1 MKLLEKYWLK
11 RIMKSNL
18 INHKILTLLK
28 VQYSNMME
36 YRVEIAL
43 WAISGIIP
51 FFMLNIWTN
60 NNLSESI
67 NIRDNMLSRYFLC
80 AFFVRQFSVV
90 WVVFSFEEDSLMG
103 KVSPYLIQP
112 LNPFFRY
119 FAQHLAE
126 QITRFP
132 FAMIITFFFFIFN
145 PESIWVP
152 NLVTLLLSII
162 STFLSFLIQF
172 LIQSIIACLC
182 FWTEKASSIER
193 LFFIPTLFLSGLL
206 APVASFPE
214 QVKSWIYLTPF
225 PYLIDFP
232 ANLLSGNKTSL
243 SLGFSMQILWILLLF
258 PVFRKIWS
266 EGTKK
271 YTAMGS

>member
-1 MKLLEKYWLK
+1 MTNLK
-11 RIMKSNL
+11 
-18 INHKILTLLK
+18 INKIKTLLK
-28 VQYSNMME
+28 VQYSNMLE
-36 YRVEIAL
+36 YRIEIAL

-60 NNLSESI
+60 NNLNESI
-67 NIRDNMLSRYFLC
+67 NLSNINLSRYFLS

-90 WVVFSFEEDSLMG
+90 WVVFTFEEDALLG
-103 KVSPYLIQP
+103 KISPYLIQP

-132 FAMIITFFFFIFN
+132 FAIIIALTFFVFN
-145 PESIWVP
+145 PESIWIP
-152 NLVTLLLSII
+152 NLSIFLLSCI
-162 STFLSFLIQF
+162 STFFSFLIQF

-193 LFFIPTLFLSGLL
+193 LLFIPTLFLSGLL
-206 APVASFPE
+206 APVISFP
-214 QVKSWIYLTPF
+214 QYVKSWIYLTPF

-232 ANLLSGNKTSL
+232 ANLLSGNTTNITSGL
-243 SLGFSMQILWILLLF
+243 SMQIFWILVLF
-258 PVFRKIWS
+258 PLFKRVWS
-266 EGTKK
+266 MGTKK

>member
-1 MKLLEKYWLK
+1 MTNLNFYKLY
-11 RIMKSNL
+11 
-18 INHKILTLLK
+18 TLLK
-28 VQYSNMME
+28 IQYSNMLE

-60 NNLSESI
+60 NNLNESI
-67 NIRDNMLSRYFLC
+67 NISNVMLSRYFLS

-90 WVVFSFEEDSLMG
+90 WVVFTFEEDALLG
-103 KVSPYLIQP
+103 RVSPYLIQP

-119 FAQHLAE
+119 IAQHIAE

-132 FAMIITFFFFIFN
+132 FALIIASFFFLFN
-145 PESIWVP
+145 PESRWMP
-152 NLVTLLLSII
+152 NLIILLLSCIA
-162 STFLSFLIQF
+162 TFFSFLIQF

-193 LFFIPTLFLSGLL
+193 LLFIPTLFLSGLL
-206 APVASFPE
+206 APVISFPE
-214 QVKSWIYLTPF
+214 YVKSWIYLTPF

-232 ANLLSGNKTSL
+232 ANLLSGNEININA
-243 SLGFSMQILWILLLF
+243 GFTMQVLWILILF
-258 PVFRKIWS
+258 PIFRKIWF

>member
-1 MKLLEKYWLK
+1 MAYKLNI
-11 RIMKSNL
+11 R
-18 INHKILTLLK
+18 KISTLLK
-28 VQYSNMME
+28 VQYSNMLE

-60 NNLSESI
+60 NNLNETI
-67 NIRDNMLSRYFLC
+67 NLSNTMLSRYFIS

-90 WVVFSFEEDSLMG
+90 WVVFTFEEDTLLG
-103 KVSPYLIQP
+103 KISPYLVQP

-119 FAQHLAE
+119 LAQHLAE

-132 FAMIITFFFFIFN
+132 FALLIACFFFIFN
-145 PESIWVP
+145 PESIWIP
-152 NLVTLLLSII
+152 NFTNLLLSFL
-162 STFLSFLIQF
+162 STFLSFIIQF
-172 LIQSIIACLC
+172 LIQSIVACLC

-193 LFFIPTLFLSGLL
+193 LLFIPTLFLSGLL

-214 QVKSWIYLTPF
+214 YVKSWIYFTPF

-232 ANLLSGNKTSL
+232 ANLLSGNQTNSYAGL
-243 SLGFSMQILWILLLF
+243 FMQIFWIIVLF
-258 PVFRKIWS
+258 PFFRKLWF

>member
-1 MKLLEKYWLK
+1 M
-11 RIMKSNL
+11 R
-18 INHKILTLLK
+18 KIFTLLK
-28 VQYSNMME
+28 VQYSNMLE

-43 WAISGIIP
+43 WAVSGIIP

-60 NNLSESI
+60 NNLNESI
-67 NIRDNMLSRYFLC
+67 NINNTMLSRYFLS
-80 AFFVRQFSVV
+80 AFFVRQFTVV
-90 WVVFSFEEDSLMG
+90 WVVFSFEEDALLG
-103 KVSPYLIQP
+103 KLSPYIIQP

-119 FAQHLAE
+119 FTQHIAE

-132 FAMIITFFFFIFN
+132 FALIIAIFFFLFN
-145 PESIWVP
+145 PESIWFP
-152 NLVTLLLSII
+152 NLIFLFLSFI

-206 APVASFPE
+206 APVASFPNY
-214 QVKSWIYLTPF
+214 VKSWIYFTPF

-232 ANLLSGNKTSL
+232 ANLLSGNKTNISG
-243 SLGFSMQILWILLLF
+243 GFIMQILWILLLF
-258 PVFRKIWS
+258 PLFTKIWY

-271 YTAMGS
+271 

>member
-1 MKLLEKYWLK
+1 M
-11 RIMKSNL
+11 S
-18 INHKILTLLK
+18 KIFTLLK
-28 VQYSNMME
+28 VQYSNMLE

-43 WAISGIIP
+43 WAVSGIIP

-60 NNLSESI
+60 NNLNESI
-67 NIRDNMLSRYFLC
+67 NINNTMLSRYFLS

-90 WVVFSFEEDSLMG
+90 WVVFSFEEDALLG
-103 KVSPYLIQP
+103 KLSPYIIQP

-119 FAQHLAE
+119 FTQHIAE

-132 FAMIITFFFFIFN
+132 FALIIAIFFFLFN
-145 PESIWVP
+145 PESIWFP
-152 NLVTLLLSII
+152 NLIFLFLSFI

-206 APVASFPE
+206 APVASFPNY
-214 QVKSWIYLTPF
+214 VKSWIYFTPF

-232 ANLLSGNKTSL
+232 ANLLSGNKTNISG
-243 SLGFSMQILWILLLF
+243 GFIMQILWILLLF
-258 PVFRKIWS
+258 PLFRKIWY

>member
-1 MKLLEKYWLK
+1 MIQLNGKKFK
-11 RIMKSNL
+11 
-18 INHKILTLLK
+18 TLLK
-28 VQYSNMME
+28 VYYSNMLE

-60 NNLSESI
+60 NNLNESI
-67 NIRDNMLSRYFLC
+67 NLSNIMLSRYFLS

-90 WVVFSFEEDSLMG
+90 WVVFTFEEDALLG
-103 KVSPYLIQP
+103 RISPYLIQP

-132 FAMIITFFFFIFN
+132 FAIIIALVFFLFN
-145 PESIWVP
+145 PECLWLPSIGMF
-152 NLVTLLLSII
+152 LMSCTA
-162 STFLSFLIQF
+162 TFFSFLIQF

-193 LFFIPTLFLSGLL
+193 LLFIPTLFLSGLL
-206 APVASFPE
+206 APVIAFPE
-214 QVKSWIYLTPF
+214 YVKSWIYITPF

-232 ANLLSGNKTSL
+232 ANLLSGNISNII
-243 SLGFSMQILWILLLF
+243 SGFSMQIFWILILF
-258 PVFRKIWS
+258 PLFIRIWTI
-266 EGTKK
+266 GTKK

>member
-1 MKLLEKYWLK
+1 MISNWL
-11 RIMKSNL
+11 
-18 INHKILTLLK
+18 NHKIFTLLK
-28 VQYSNMME
+28 VQYSNMLE

-60 NNLSESI
+60 NNLNESI
-67 NIRDNMLSRYFLC
+67 NLDDVMISRYFLS

-103 KVSPYLIQP
+103 KISPYLIQP
-112 LNPFFRY
+112 LNPFLRY

-132 FAMIITFFFFIFN
+132 FAIIIAFFFFIIN
-145 PESIWVP
+145 PESIWIP
-152 NLVTLLLSII
+152 NMAILFLSII

-182 FWTEKASSIER
+182 FWIEKASSIER
-193 LFFIPTLFLSGLL
+193 LLFIPTLFLSGLL

-214 QVKSWIYLTPF
+214 YVKSWIYITPF

-232 ANLLSGNKTSL
+232 ANILSGNEINVL
-243 SLGFSMQILWILLLF
+243 GGFSMQILWIIVLF
-258 PVFRKIWS
+258 PVFTKIWS
-266 EGTKK
+266 AGTKK

>member
-1 MKLLEKYWLK
+1 M
-11 RIMKSNL
+11 SNL
-18 INHKILTLLK
+18 TRNKLTTLLK
-28 VQYSNMME
+28 VQYSNMLE

-60 NNLSESI
+60 NNLNESI
-67 NIRDNMLSRYFLC
+67 NLSNIMLSRYFLS

-90 WVVFSFEEDSLMG
+90 WVVFTFEEDALLG
-103 KVSPYLIQP
+103 NISPYLIQP

-119 FAQHLAE
+119 FAQHIAE

-132 FAMIITFFFFIFN
+132 FAIIIALIFFLFN
-145 PESIWVP
+145 PEIIWIP
-152 NLVTLLLSII
+152 NLYVLFLVCL
-162 STFLSFLIQF
+162 STFFSFVIQF

-182 FWTEKASSIER
+182 FWTEKASAIER
-193 LFFIPTLFLSGLL
+193 LLFIPTLFLSGLL
-206 APVASFPE
+206 APVISFPE
-214 QVKSWIYLTPF
+214 YVKSWIYITPF

-232 ANLLSGNKTSL
+232 ANLLSGNMTNVVN
-243 SLGFSMQILWILLLF
+243 GFVMQIFWILVLF
-258 PVFRKIWS
+258 PLFKRTWS
-266 EGTKK
+266 LGTKK

>member
-1 MKLLEKYWLK
+1 M
-11 RIMKSNL
+11 ISQV
-18 INHKILTLLK
+18 INNKVFTLLK
-28 VQYSNMME
+28 VQYSNMLE

-67 NIRDNMLSRYFLC
+67 SISNIMLSRYFLC

-103 KVSPYLIQP
+103 KISPYLIQP

-119 FAQHLAE
+119 LAQHIAE

-132 FAMIITFFFFIFN
+132 FAIIIALFFFIFN
-145 PESIWVP
+145 PDSIWIP
-152 NLVTLLLSII
+152 KMSTLLLSIV

-172 LIQSIIACLC
+172 LIQSIIACFC

-193 LFFIPTLFLSGLL
+193 LLFIPTLFLSGLL
-206 APVASFPE
+206 APVVTFPE
-214 QVKSWIYLTPF
+214 YVKAWIYFTPF

-232 ANLLSGNKTSL
+232 ANLLSGNETNVSR
-243 SLGFSMQILWILLLF
+243 GFIMQILWIALLWPIF
-258 PVFRKIWS
+258 KKIWS

>member
-1 MKLLEKYWLK
+1 MF
-11 RIMKSNL
+11 NL
-18 INHKILTLLK
+18 SINKISTLLK
-28 VQYSNMME
+28 VQYSNMLE

-60 NNLSESI
+60 NNLNESI
-67 NIRDNMLSRYFLC
+67 NISNTMLSRYFLS

-90 WVVFSFEEDSLMG
+90 WVVFTFEEDSLMG

-119 FAQHLAE
+119 LAQHIAE

-132 FAMIITFFFFIFN
+132 FALIIALFFFMFN
-145 PESIWVP
+145 SESFWVP
-152 NLVTLLLSII
+152 NLVRLFLSFI

-172 LIQSIIACLC
+172 LMQSIIACLC

-193 LFFIPTLFLSGLL
+193 LLFIPTLFLSGLL
-206 APVASFPE
+206 APVVSFPE
-214 QVKSWIYLTPF
+214 FVKSWIYITPF
-225 PYLIDFP
+225 PYLIDCP
-232 ANLLSGNKTSL
+232 ANILSGNPTNIS
-243 SLGFSMQILWILLLF
+243 GGISMQILWILILF
-258 PVFRKIWS
+258 PLFKKILS
-266 EGTKK
+266 EGIKK

>member
-1 MKLLEKYWLK
+1 ML
-11 RIMKSNL
+11 
-18 INHKILTLLK
+18 
-28 VQYSNMME
+28 E

-60 NNLSESI
+60 NNLNELI
-67 NIRDNMLSRYFLC
+67 NISNVMLSRYFLS

-90 WVVFSFEEDSLMG
+90 WVVFTFEEDALLG
-103 KVSPYLIQP
+103 RVSPYLIQP

-119 FAQHLAE
+119 IAQHIAE

-132 FAMIITFFFFIFN
+132 FALIIASFFFLFN
-145 PESIWVP
+145 PESRWMP
-152 NLVTLLLSII
+152 NLIILFLSCIA
-162 STFLSFLIQF
+162 TFFSFLIQF

-193 LFFIPTLFLSGLL
+193 LLFIPTLFLSGLL
-206 APVASFPE
+206 APVISFPE
-214 QVKSWIYLTPF
+214 YVKSWIYLTPF

-232 ANLLSGNKTSL
+232 ANLLSGNETKIYA
-243 SLGFSMQILWILLLF
+243 GFTMQVLWILILF
-258 PVFRKIWS
+258 PIFRKIWF

>member
-1 MKLLEKYWLK
+1 M
-11 RIMKSNL
+11 S
-18 INHKILTLLK
+18 KIFTLLK
-28 VQYSNMME
+28 VQYSNMLE

-60 NNLSESI
+60 NNLNEAI
-67 NIRDNMLSRYFLC
+67 NINNTMLSRYFLS

-90 WVVFSFEEDSLMG
+90 WVVFSFEEDALLG
-103 KVSPYLIQP
+103 KLSPYIIQP

-119 FAQHLAE
+119 FTQHIAE

-132 FAMIITFFFFIFN
+132 FALIIAIFFFLFN
-145 PESIWVP
+145 PESIWFP
-152 NLVTLLLSII
+152 NLIFLFLSFI

-193 LFFIPTLFLSGLL
+193 LLFIQPLFLSGLL
-206 APVASFPE
+206 APVVSFP
-214 QVKSWIYLTPF
+214 QYVKSWIYLTPF

-232 ANLLSGNKTSL
+232 ANLLSGNKTNISG
-243 SLGFSMQILWILLLF
+243 GFIMQILWILLLF
-258 PVFRKIWS
+258 PLFIKIWS

>member
-1 MKLLEKYWLK
+1 MMPN
-11 RIMKSNL
+11 INL
-18 INHKILTLLK
+18 RKISTLLK
-28 VQYSNMME
+28 VQYSNMLE

-60 NNLSESI
+60 NNLNETI
-67 NIRDNMLSRYFLC
+67 NYSDDSLARYFLS

-90 WVVFSFEEDSLMG
+90 WVVFTFEEDALLG
-103 KVSPYLIQP
+103 KISPYLIQP
-112 LNPFFRY
+112 LNPFIRY
-119 FAQHLAE
+119 FAQHIAE

-132 FAMIITFFFFIFN
+132 FALIIAFFFFLIN
-145 PESIWVP
+145 PESIWIP
-152 NLVTLLLSII
+152 NIGILLLSSIA
-162 STFLSFLIQF
+162 TFFSFLIQF

-193 LFFIPTLFLSGLL
+193 LLFIPTLFLSGLL
-206 APVASFPE
+206 APVVSFP
-214 QVKSWIYLTPF
+214 QFVKSWIYFTPF

-232 ANLLSGNKTSL
+232 ANLLANNPTNINI
-243 SLGFSMQILWILLLF
+243 GFSMQILWILVLF
-258 PVFRKIWS
+258 PLFRKIWS
-266 EGTKK
+266 EGIKK

>member
-1 MKLLEKYWLK
+1 M
-11 RIMKSNL
+11 ISNL
-18 INHKILTLLK
+18 NIRKLSTLLK
-28 VQYSNMME
+28 VQYSNMLE

-43 WAISGIIP
+43 WAISGVIP

-60 NNLSESI
+60 NNLNESI
-67 NIRDNMLSRYFLC
+67 NISNNMLSRYFLS

-90 WVVFSFEEDSLMG
+90 WVVFTFEEDSLLG
-103 KVSPYLIQP
+103 RFSPYLIQP

-119 FAQHLAE
+119 FAQHIAE

-132 FAMIITFFFFIFN
+132 FALIIAISFFIFN
-145 PESIWVP
+145 PGTIWFP
-152 NLVTLLLSII
+152 SLDILILSCI
-162 STFLSFLIQF
+162 STFFSFLIQF

-193 LFFIPTLFLSGLL
+193 LLFIPTLFLSGLL
-206 APVASFPE
+206 APVRTFPE
-214 QVKSWIYLTPF
+214 YVKSWIYLTPF

-232 ANLLSGNKTSL
+232 ANLLSGNETNFYV
-243 SLGFSMQILWILLLF
+243 GFTMQVIWILILF
-258 PVFRKIWS
+258 PLFRKIWH